1 VTPLVKVRAEYR
13 YSGRPHGERFWA
25 MPLGDDLY
33 ELRNVPWY
41 AYRLNFGDVVRA
53 VEDDP
58 ERVPRIVEAVRR
70 SGHRTIRIF
79 FAEQIPRREQEP
91 ILAELDALH
100 ATHERAG
107 GRLLA
112 LDVEP
117 EADYRAVLEHLQ
129 RLEDA
134 DVLTFEEAW
143 PGDGPGFD
151 EPPA

>member
-1 VTPLVKVRAEYR
+1 MRAEYR

-25 MPLGDDLY
+25 KPLGVDLY

-53 VEDDP
+53 VDDDP
-58 ERVPRIVEAVRR
+58 DRAPRIVEAVTR

-79 FAEQIPRREQEP
+79 FAEETRRPEQEE
-91 ILAELDALH
+91 ILAELDGLRAS
-100 ATHERAG
+100 HERAG

-117 EADYRAVLEHLQ
+117 EADYRAVLEHLR
-129 RLEDA
+129 RLEAEDL
-134 DVLTFEEAW
+134 LTFEEAW
-143 PGDGPGFD
+143 PGDGRPGFD
-151 EPPA
+151 EPPV

>member
-1 VTPLVKVRAEYR
+1 
-13 YSGRPHGERFWA
+13 
-25 MPLGDDLY
+25 M
-33 ELRNVPWY
+33 PWY
-41 AYRLNFGDVVRA
+41 AYRLDFGDVVRA
-53 VEDDP
+53 VADDP
-58 ERVPRIVEAVRR
+58 ERAPRIVEAVSR

-79 FAEQIPRREQEP
+79 FAEQIQRREQQEV
-91 ILAELDALH
+91 LAELDGLH

-117 EADYRAVLEHLQ
+117 EADYRAVLEHLR

-151 EPPA
+151 EPPAQE

>member
-1 VTPLVKVRAEYR
+1 VRAEYR

-25 MPLGDDLY
+25 KPLGAGLY

-53 VEDDP
+53 VADDP
-58 ERVPRIVEAVRR
+58 ERVPRIVEAVSR
-70 SGHRTIRIF
+70 SGHHTIRIF
-79 FAEQIPRREQEP
+79 FSEEIRQREQEE
-91 ILAELDALH
+91 ILAKLDGLH

-117 EADYRAVLEHLQ
+117 GADYGAVLEHLR
-129 RLEDA
+129 RLEEA